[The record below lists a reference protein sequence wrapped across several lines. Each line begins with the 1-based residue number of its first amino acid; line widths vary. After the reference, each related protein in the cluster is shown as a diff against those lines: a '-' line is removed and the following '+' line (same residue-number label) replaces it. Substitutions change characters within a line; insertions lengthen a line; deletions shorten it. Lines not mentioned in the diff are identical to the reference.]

1 MLKVNTLFGVEDKV
15 AIAIE
20 RLKAFEPEDGYYVAY
35 SGGKDS
41 DVVLDLVKRSG

>member
-20 RLKAFEPEDGYYVAY
+20 RLKALSRKTGTT
-35 SGGKDS
+35 
-41 DVVLDLVKRSG
+41 